1 MIYFARKKKK
11 ETQPANII
19 EIIPLKRYKDLEIGK
34 NSNSEMANKC
44 ANNVELFKFTT
55 IKANKII
62 VFQYNFLHSIIFKVF
77 LKIVKIIF

>member
-19 EIIPLKRYKDLEIGK
+19 EIIPLKRYKDLEIEK

-44 ANNVELFKFTT
+44 ANKWNYSNLQRSKQ
-55 IKANKII
+55 IK
-62 VFQYNFLHSIIFKVF
+62 L
-77 LKIVKIIF
+77 